1 MKGMHEMT
9 VSKVGLYILTFF
21 KDILPSFLADNFEIR
36 KTKRSQIAGLAVGA
50 VTLLGV
56 ILGALAGV
64 LLRSLALPMLLG
76 VGLGIILVI
85 TFYNGTILLYL
96 LVHFFTY

>member
-50 VTLLGV
+50 VTLLSV
-56 ILGALAGV
+56 I
-64 LLRSLALPMLLG
+64 
-76 VGLGIILVI
+76 
-85 TFYNGTILLYL
+85 
-96 LVHFFTY
+96 